1 MRHVSIGGQVIVV
14 VDDNGLQLNDEQ
26 GALDLLGEIYGSE
39 AEWVA
44 IPVSRLAPDFF
55 ELRNRKAGGFFQK
68 LTNYRMK
75 ALIVGDI
82 SEHLANSKALQDFVR
97 ECNRGGS
104 FRFLNCLSELAG
116 SATSP

>member
-1 MRHVSIGGQVIVV
+1 M
-14 VDDNGLQLNDEQ
+14 VDDEGPQLNDEQ

-39 AEWVA
+39 AEWVV

-82 SEHLANSKALQDFVR
+82 SGHLANSKALQDFVR
-97 ECNRGGS
+97 ECNRGGA
-104 FRFLNCLSELAG
+104 FRFLDSLSDLEDV
-116 SATSP
+116 ATSL